1 MYNRRSTAAID
12 LLSAKRT
19 HIPKSVNKQ
28 RILSNSGYN
37 VDFSM
42 FAHPESHK
50 GEGTN
55 SNSPAGGGS

>member
-37 VDFSM
+37 VDLSILPY
-42 FAHPESHK
+42 PESHK
-50 GEGTN
+50 GREQF
-55 SNSPAGGGS
+55 